1 MRHVCDRNSVGSKA
15 SRRDVASLST
25 TNYAGQNNLGESL
38 RVLTESLLCFRERSS
53 NGVLGCLAANVLHN
67 SNERRIYLNHPV

>member
-38 RVLTESLLCFRERSS
+38 RVLTDRGLSLSSASVREVRTGSS
-53 NGVLGCLAANVLHN
+53 DASQPMFCITRTSEG
-67 SNERRIYLNHPV
+67 ST